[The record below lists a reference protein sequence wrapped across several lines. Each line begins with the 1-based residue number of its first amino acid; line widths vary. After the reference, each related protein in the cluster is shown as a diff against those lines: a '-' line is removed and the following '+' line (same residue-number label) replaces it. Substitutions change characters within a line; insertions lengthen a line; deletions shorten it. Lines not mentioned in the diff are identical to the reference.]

1 MDLPKSSLVSV
12 ECHASYHS
20 LHNPTPDPGFNK
32 TQAEDKLGEKITTA
46 KKSLLGKM
54 TASDN
59 PSLSWG
65 CVCQLR
71 RDGVS
76 KVHGMCWPGKPGEDS

>member
-1 MDLPKSSLVSV
+1 MNVMQAIIP
-12 ECHASYHS
+12 YTI
-20 LHNPTPDPGFNK
+20 LHQTPALIKPRL
-32 TQAEDKLGEKITTA
+32 EDKLGEKITTA

-76 KVHGMCWPGKPGEDS
+76 KVHGMCWPGKPGEDI